1 MSLSAPTPLDV
12 PRRELPKSG
21 SVQLISGT
29 EVPPDTI
36 RRFAF
41 FAYRGMDRLSGQD
54 AGTQAWEDALVALS
68 NLAEREDWG
77 GAQSSSAALPILDS
91 YVRYTYQRLVME
103 EKIAKTA
110 DDEYAAFNTGL
121 LTQYTED
128 IFALFQR
135 NRHPSGQPWYF
146 LRWATES
153 DRDIMRHFPATPQ
166 LAEYVSTAADLVY
179 DWRRGLKL
187 NFEHILGDNI
197 ERFPPELA
205 QAPHRARAAITAAV
219 EVAIKR
225 VRRNHK
231 LVVPQWYPRL
241 HDAGAQFLMPLDLTG
256 DGAADLALVVSAVG
270 DSYRGNTVL
279 TLEMAYTNARLVA
292 RPDSEWLK
300 PQALPAGAQDELL
313 VVN

>member
-1 MSLSAPTPLDV
+1 MSLSMPSPLDIA
-12 PRRELPKSG
+12 RREPANK
-21 SVQLISGT
+21 
-29 EVPPDTI
+29 VPIQVADHPEAQRDTI

-41 FAYRGMDRLSGQD
+41 FAYRGTDGLIGQE
-54 AGTQAWEDALVALS
+54 AGGRAWADALEALS
-68 NLAEREDWG
+68 SLAEPEEWIG
-77 GAQSSSAALPILDS
+77 GASSLVALPILDS

-103 EKIAKTA
+103 DKIVTTA
-110 DDEYAAFNTGL
+110 DNEYAAFNTGL

-153 DRDIMRHFPATPQ
+153 DRDIMMHFPEAPQ
-166 LAEYVSTAADLVY
+166 MTEYVTNAGDLVY
-179 DWRRGLKL
+179 DWRRDLKL

-205 QAPHRARAAITAAV
+205 KAPHRARAAITAAI

-256 DGAADLALVVSAVG
+256 DGKADLALVVSAVG

-300 PQALPAGAQDELL
+300 PQAYPAGELDDVL
-313 VVN
+313 VGG